1 MHTLEKTKEQIDEI
15 LSKIDTTLWAPQI
28 STVCFTQYGVQEQPV
43 TLRWIGGNQ
52 RCDLPEGI
60 YSCAG
65 MFKGFEFGEG
75 FYFGDF
81 DTSKVTDMSLM
92 FANANIPEGFKFRD
106 SNGKSFDTSAV
117 VTMKSM
123 FSSTKFGDGVK
134 LPDTFDVSQ
143 VRNMSGMFQC
153 AKFGK
158 GFSLGKS
165 FSTDLVLYMDNM
177 FDHAEL
183 NESFSLGD
191 KFFTGKVVTM
201 ERMFS
206 NTVLPDGFSLGEE
219 FYTDDLEYAQG
230 MFYNCTLG
238 RDFSF
243 GEHFIINSEEVDVES
258 MFASV
263 YSNSNGYIT
272 VEKGGK
278 CVYSFNADFDEF
290 APTKVE
296 ASTEFFT

>member
-1 MHTLEKTKEQIDEI
+1 MYVSEKTMEQVNEI
-15 LSKIDTTLWAPQI
+15 LSKVDITLWEPQI
-28 STVCFTQYGVQEQPV
+28 STICFTQYGVQEQPV
-43 TLRWIGGNQ
+43 MLKWIGGNQ

-81 DTSKVTDMSLM
+81 DTSKVTDMRLM
-92 FANANIPEGFKFRD
+92 FVNAKFPEGFEFKD
-106 SNGKSFDTSAV
+106 SNGKYFDTSSV
-117 VTMKSM
+117 LTMKSM
-123 FSSTKFGDGVK
+123 FSSAEFADGVK
-134 LPDTFDVSQ
+134 LPDTFNVSQ
-143 VRNMSGMFQC
+143 VRDMSSMFQC

-183 NESFSLGD
+183 NEGFTLGE
-191 KFFTGKVVTM
+191 KFFTGRVITM

-206 NTVLPDGFSLGEE
+206 HTDLPDGFTLGDE
-219 FYTDDLEYAQG
+219 FYVDDLEYAQG
-230 MFYNCTLG
+230 MFYNCTFG
-238 RDFSF
+238 KGFSF
-243 GEHFIINSEEVDVES
+243 GEHFTINSEEVDVES
-258 MFASV
+258 MFSSV

-272 VEKGGK
+272 VEKDGK
-278 CVYSFNADFDEF
+278 CVYSFSEGFNEF
-290 APTKVE
+290 APTNVE
-296 ASTEFFT
+296 ASTEFFI